1 MQRIYFDES
10 GQTGTHMFD
19 PSQPFFALG
28 STNIPEPEAA
38 EIIARTFPGQQGPE
52 LKSGNVLRRPTGRR
66 QFLKFSQEVGA
77 RADRFC
83 AAKLGKR
90 FVVVSKMVDQLVEP
104 MLREEGYDFYKDD
117 YARRFANSV
126 GFVVDHLLPRSDA
139 DRFLAT
145 YNDLA
150 RAPDMERLRAFT
162 AELETLLA
170 NAPHGSEV
178 FLSLI
183 AYGAQRIAANGD
195 LSALEGSNEIHV
207 TAALECMK
215 FWHDKNDGPFVVVHD
230 ESTHFFGRSFLWER
244 MTDPNIEPQVL
255 GVGEKAFR
263 VPIPVTL
270 TISARSHENASLQL
284 CDLIAGFISRMSL
297 PGASDDLV
305 KFRRDVI
312 EAGFGELTHFPLDF
326 GTDFA
331 PGEPPP
337 ADGPDIV
344 DQIVGAVRRKR
355 KK

>member
-19 PSQPFFALG
+19 PGQPFFALG
-28 STNIPEPEAA
+28 STNIPEQEAA
-38 EIIARTFPGQQGPE
+38 EIIAKTFPRQQGPE
-52 LKSGNVLRRPTGRR
+52 LKSGNVLRRPTGRQ
-66 QFLKFSQEVGA
+66 QFLKFAEEVGA
-77 RADRFC
+77 RADCFC

-90 FVVVSKMVDQLVEP
+90 SVVVSKIVDQLVEP

-126 GFVVDHLLPRSDA
+126 GFVVNHLLPREGA
-139 DRFLAT
+139 DRLLSS

-150 RAPDMERLRAFT
+150 RAPDLDRLRSFT
-162 AELETLLA
+162 GELETLLA

-183 AYGAQRIAANGD
+183 ASGAKKIAAVGD
-195 LSALEGSNEIHV
+195 LSALEDSNEIHV

-215 FWHDKNDGPFVVVHD
+215 FWHDKDDGPFEVVHD
-230 ESTHFFGRSFLWER
+230 ESTHFFRRSFLWER

-255 GVGEKAFR
+255 GSGYKAFR
-263 VPIPVTL
+263 MPIPVTS
-270 TISARSHENASLQL
+270 TISARSHENASLQM

-305 KFRRDVI
+305 KFRRDVLD
-312 EAGFGELTHFPLDF
+312 AGFNQLTHFPLDF

-344 DQIVGAVRRKR
+344 DQIVRAVHLKR
-355 KK
+355 EK